1 MGRKFSRP
9 KRRKRNPLN
18 LNQITDPLRQIF
30 AIAAMLMAAAALL
43 KLSGFVSIRFS
54 VMELAAV
61 AIACALAK

>member
-1 MGRKFSRP
+1 M
-9 KRRKRNPLN
+9 N